1 LARAANFG
9 ALALASARDYSNFW
23 QPASGVEKLCRFNCL
38 AFCSLR
44 ETEKRVY
51 PLTAFTGAHMFHA
64 VNSWDLE
71 FARERVRCAS
81 AIGAPVHHWIPFGM
95 PKLKRDIFNAVFYL
109 YREEPTPSG
118 KNKITGP
125 WGTGSVIGRPIDGT
139 RFYHLY
145 GVTNR
150 HIAHKAGA
158 SIIRINTKDGK
169 TRCLEYQPDDWQFIP
184 QQDDIAV
191 VDITDDLVGDDDEIA
206 LIGEREFI
214 SEKILGSH
222 EIGPGDDV
230 FMIGLFSDAHG
241 GKRNV
246 PIVRFGNIAM
256 IANNNVLIEENS
268 DLPMRPCHL
277 TDMRSKAGFSG
288 SPVFVY
294 RIPEMDLD
302 RPPGS
307 PLQLKSGQ
315 KFLALL
321 GIHCGQFWERT
332 KVYKDSMRK
341 NEGLG
346 DPIKEGDALY
356 IQGAVNIVIPA
367 WRITEV
373 LDLKEFD
380 VERKKREPRLRE
392 EDLRLPQP
400 ESAEVASPTDD
411 VNHNHLED
419 FKRLVD
425 VAARKRTR
433 DDQS

>member
-1 LARAANFG
+1 ML
-9 ALALASARDYSNFW
+9 
-23 QPASGVEKLCRFNCL
+23 
-38 AFCSLR
+38 
-44 ETEKRVY
+44 
-51 PLTAFTGAHMFHA
+51 HA

-71 FARERVRCAS
+71 FARKRVRCAS
-81 AIGAPVHHWIPFGM
+81 TVGAPVHHWIPFGM
-95 PKLKRDIFNAVFYL
+95 PKLKHDILNAAFYL
-109 YREEPTPSG
+109 YREEQTPSG

-125 WGTGSVIGRPIDGT
+125 WGTGSVIGRPIEGT

-150 HIAHKAGA
+150 HVAHKTGA
-158 SIIRINTKDGK
+158 SIIRINTKNGG
-169 TRCLEYQPDDWQFIP
+169 TRRLEYQVDDWQFIP
-184 QQDDIAV
+184 QQDDITV
-191 VDITDDLVGDDDEIA
+191 VDITDDLVDDDEIA
-206 LIGEREFI
+206 FIGEREFI
-214 SEKILGSH
+214 SEKVLEFY

-230 FMIGLFSDAHG
+230 FMMGLFSEAHG

-256 IANNNVLIEENS
+256 IANKNVLIEEDS
-268 DLPMRPCHL
+268 DLPRRPCHL
-277 TDMRSKAGFSG
+277 ADMRSKAGFSG

-307 PLQLKSGQ
+307 PLQLKPGQ
-315 KFLALL
+315 KFMGLL

-332 KVYKDSMRK
+332 KVFKSPLGK

-356 IQGAVNIVIPA
+356 IQGAMNIVIPA

-380 VERKKREPRLRE
+380 MARKKREPRLRE
-392 EDLRLPQP
+392 VDLSRPQP
-400 ESAEVASPTDD
+400 ECAEVPPTDD
-411 VNHNHLED
+411 ANPNHLED
-419 FKRLVD
+419 FTRLVD
-425 VAARKRTR
+425 VAARKRPQG
-433 DDQS
+433 DQS